1 MIIISEIKSK
11 FMGCS
16 SSNTGGET
24 KKKKSKKPPKDYA
37 SDPNFQLFVSLNASG
52 DRNKPKDMAI
62 TRETVK
68 PALEGAGITCR
79 GDGSGYEEFCIMDK
93 DFRNCVRFKDFC
105 KFVKAYR
112 RGKAYDGTDSS
123 LSSSDIFDDVV
134 RNMWKKMDPER
145 TCKVSI
151 DHCCEFVYKELNIAD
166 DGTFRKIIAE
176 EMDENQ
182 DKEITF
188 KEFDKFFGKLK

>member
-1 MIIISEIKSK
+1 
-11 FMGCS
+11 MGCS
-16 SSNTGGET
+16 SSNSGSEA
-24 KKKKSKKPPKDYA
+24 KKKKKTKKPPKDYA
-37 SDPNFQLFVSLNASG
+37 SHPNFQLFVSLGASG
-52 DRNKPKDMAI
+52 DQTNPKNMSI
-62 TRETVK
+62 PRESVK

-134 RNMWKKMDPER
+134 RNMWKK
-145 TCKVSI
+145 
-151 DHCCEFVYKELNIAD
+151 
-166 DGTFRKIIAE
+166 
-176 EMDENQ
+176 
-182 DKEITF
+182 
-188 KEFDKFFGKLK
+188 

>member
-1 MIIISEIKSK
+1 
-11 FMGCS
+11 MGCS
-16 SSNTGGET
+16 SSNSGSEN
-24 KKKKSKKPPKDYA
+24 KKKKSKKPPKDYT
-37 SDPNFQLFVSLNASG
+37 SDPYFQLFISCNASG
-52 DRNKPKDMAI
+52 DRTKPKEMAI

-112 RGKAYDGTDSS
+112 QGKAYDGTDSS
-123 LSSSDIFDDVV
+123 LSSSDIIDNGV
-134 RNMWKKMDPER
+134 RDMWKRMDPER

-151 DHCCEFVYKELNIAD
+151 DVCSDFL
-166 DGTFRKIIAE
+166 
-176 EMDENQ
+176 
-182 DKEITF
+182 
-188 KEFDKFFGKLK
+188 